1 MAESCASDIDCIPP
15 TKSSAE
21 RRIRAT
27 SPKGRLEEAGGGSL
41 ISPEPVEAG
50 SAAEMPWNPTLLTFV
65 ALWISSIRG

>member
-1 MAESCASDIDCIPP
+1 MAESCANDIDCIPP

-27 SPKGRLEEAGGGSL
+27 SPKGRLDEAGRGSL

-50 SAAEMPWNPTLLTFV
+50 SAAEMRRHRPLLSFV
-65 ALWISSIRG
+65 AA